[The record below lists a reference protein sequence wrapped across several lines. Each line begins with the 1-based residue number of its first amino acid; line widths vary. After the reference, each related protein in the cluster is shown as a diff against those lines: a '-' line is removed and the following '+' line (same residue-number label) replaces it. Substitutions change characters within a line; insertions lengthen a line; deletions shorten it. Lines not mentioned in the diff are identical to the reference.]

1 MPKLRRMLGD
11 ARHPMVLSLMRLME
25 TQSHQTLVRWAVGSV
40 RERYLPLTE
49 DPRLHAAVTAAG
61 NWADGMHS
69 LKTAQPALREA
80 RQAAQEETEPVR
92 QAAARAIATA
102 CSAVRTPTSALGF
115 VFYGAAAAAYHQAG
129 LDASRAVYDALAD
142 AELEALLLSL
152 QETAVADEPCP
163 ALLDWGC
170 GGGTA

>member
-25 TQSHQTLVRWAVGSV
+25 TQSHQTLVRWAVDSV

-61 NWADGMHS
+61 GWADGMLS
-69 LKTAQPALREA
+69 LQAAQPALREA

-102 CSAVRTPTSALGF
+102 CAAIQTPTSALGF

-129 LDASRAVYDALAD
+129 LNASKEVYDTLAD
-142 AELEALLLSL
+142 AELAALLFAL
-152 QETAVADEPCP
+152 QEAAVADEPCP

-170 GGGTA
+170 GGGEA

>member
-25 TQSHQTLVRWAVGSV
+25 TQSHQTLVRWAVDSV

-61 NWADGMHS
+61 NWADGMLS

-80 RQAAQEETEPVR
+80 R

-129 LDASRAVYDALAD
+129 LNASQEVYGALAD
-142 AELEALLLSL
+142 AEIAALYGAL
-152 QETAVADEPCP
+152 QGMAAADEPHP
-163 ALLDWGC
+163 ARLDWGC
-170 GGGTA
+170 

>member
-61 NWADGMHS
+61 NWADGMLS

-129 LDASRAVYDALAD
+129 LNASQEVYGALAD
-142 AELEALLLSL
+142 AEIAALYGAL
-152 QETAVADEPCP
+152 QGMAAADEPHP
-163 ALLDWGC
+163 ARLDWGC
-170 GGGTA
+170 

>member
-1 MPKLRRMLGD
+1 MKEEPDMPKLRRMLGD

-25 TQSHQTLVRWAVGSV
+25 TQSHQTLVRWAVDSV

-61 NWADGMHS
+61 GWADGMLS
-69 LKTAQPALREA
+69 LQAAQPALREA

-102 CSAVRTPTSALGF
+102 CSAVRN
-115 VFYGAAAAAYHQAG
+115 
-129 LDASRAVYDALAD
+129 RAI
-142 AELEALLLSL
+142 LLLRRLRRSL
-152 QETAVADEPCP
+152 RLRSLRRPRSLRNRSLTKRRVWATSRRTYC
-163 ALLDWGC
+163 C
-170 GGGTA
+170 